1 VVGRSQDDLL
11 KRIVSLKDAEVER
24 LKVEMPIER
33 LEERIAGLGSPSN
46 LVGALMGDEVRVIAE
61 TKKASPSAG
70 VLRPDYDAANLARS
84 YADNG
89 AAAISV
95 ITNVDHFAGSLRDL
109 EQVSTAMAP
118 RLVPV
123 LRKDFVFDEYQ
134 VYEARAYGADA
145 ILLIVA
151 ILTPQALE
159 DLMELAA
166 HFFMQCLVE
175 VHSEGEVRIA
185 LNAGAEI
192 VGVNNRD
199 LHTFTTDLGVTEKLG
214 KLIPPDKIV
223 VSESG
228 IRTREDVERAGRA
241 GADAVLVGETLLRA
255 DDPGAKLREL
265 L

>member
-1 VVGRSQDDLL
+1 MVGRSQDDLL
-11 KRIVSLKDAEVER
+11 DRIVSLKDVEVER
-24 LKVEMPIER
+24 LKVEMPFER
-33 LEERIAGLGSPSN
+33 LEERIAGLGPPSN

-70 VLRPDYDAANLARS
+70 VLRPDYDAARLAES

-95 ITNVDHFAGSLRDL
+95 LTNVDHFAGSVRDL

-118 RLVPV
+118 RGVPV

-134 VYEARAYGADA
+134 VYEARAHGADA

-151 ILTPQALE
+151 ILTPQTLE

-175 VHSEGEVRIA
+175 VHTEGEVRIA

-199 LHTFTTDLGVTEKLG
+199 LHTFTTDLAVTERLG